1 MSISINFN
9 IKKYFT
15 MLVFKSKIIILNV
28 LYLCFRPAIFVARK
42 KIESVTYKLIDL
54 AVFRNLKKI

>member
-1 MSISINFN
+1 
-9 IKKYFT
+9 